1 MELISSDHCIGGRSR
16 SLLFCVFA
24 RRGPWLQREV
34 GLLSSLSLTV
44 GRQIVGL
51 SSGYIRAYSR
61 TRNRKQVIVLV
72 NEGQS

>member
-1 MELISSDHCIGGRSR
+1 MVIALAVAHSLRCRSAR
-16 SLLFCVFA
+16 SLCV
-24 RRGPWLQREV
+24 QREV